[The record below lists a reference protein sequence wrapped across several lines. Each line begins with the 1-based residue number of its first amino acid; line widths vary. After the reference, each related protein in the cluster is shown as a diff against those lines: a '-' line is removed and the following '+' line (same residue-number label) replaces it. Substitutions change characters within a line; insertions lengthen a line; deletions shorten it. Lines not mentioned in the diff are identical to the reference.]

1 MNKSIPTT
9 YEIIWDEIQ
18 VSVLHTPNY
27 IHTYDHIEIRAE
39 EKLPI
44 TGTGYRSIFIL
55 PEEIEENGGVVELIT
70 HLLNEEAQSSEW
82 KGYLE
87 TSRQGSLF

>member
-18 VSVLHTPNY
+18 VSVLHKPNY
-27 IHTYDHIEIRAE
+27 ISDYDHIEVRADE
-39 EKLPI
+39 RIPI
-44 TGTGYRSIFIL
+44 TETGYRSIFIL
-55 PEEIEENGGVVELIT
+55 PEEIEENGGVVELVT
-70 HLLNEEAQSSEW
+70 YLLNEEAQSSEW
-82 KGYLE
+82 ESHLD